1 MGELAP
7 CRAFGDVRYKW
18 PAQRLLQMA
27 EYFGAE
33 VPAAE
38 ESEMTLGSW
47 AGLTALPS
55 PYTSPPYLTARP
67 DITSLQVRGF
77 PPLPSFLILL
87 FTELPRCLID
97 KKLV

>member
-1 MGELAP
+1 
-7 CRAFGDVRYKW
+7 
-18 PAQRLLQMA
+18 MA

-77 PPLPSFLILL
+77 PPPFLSYFTIYRVAPLPDRLETGLTYLYLRRHS
-87 FTELPRCLID
+87 PGAG
-97 KKLV
+97 

>member
-1 MGELAP
+1 
-7 CRAFGDVRYKW
+7 
-18 PAQRLLQMA
+18 MA

-67 DITSLQVRGF
+67 DITSLQVRG
-77 PPLPSFLILL
+77 PSSPSLL
-87 FTELPRCLID
+87 FFFTIRYLID
-97 KKLV
+97 KKLALLTFTCVGIHPGGLSRHRQLS